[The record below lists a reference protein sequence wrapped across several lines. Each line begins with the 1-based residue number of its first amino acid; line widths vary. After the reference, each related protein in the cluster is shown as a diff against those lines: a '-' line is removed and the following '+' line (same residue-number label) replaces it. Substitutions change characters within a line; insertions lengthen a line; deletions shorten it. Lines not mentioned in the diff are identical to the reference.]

1 MPIIQTNGI
10 NLYYEERGS
19 GDPLLLIM
27 GITGP
32 ASAWEKHVAEWEKSF
47 RCILVDNRGI
57 GQSSKPAGPYSSA
70 LMADDCAGLLEALNL
85 ENVRVVGCSMGSIIA
100 QQLALRHPQK
110 IRSLVL
116 MCPWAR
122 CDNKA
127 KAIFQHMK
135 NCKAKLSPEE
145 FSLYMQTLIYSK
157 KSWDDEAFVAS
168 LAADR
173 KNSANDPVP
182 QPLAGLEGQAA
193 ACVDHDVL
201 GQLNK

>member
-1 MPIIQTNGI
+1 
-10 NLYYEERGS
+10 
-19 GDPLLLIM
+19 
-27 GITGP
+27 
-32 ASAWEKHVAEWEKSF
+32 
-47 RCILVDNRGI
+47 

-110 IRSLVL
+110 VRSLVL

-127 KAIFQHMK
+127 KSIFQHMK

-157 KSWDDEAFVAS
+157 KSWDDEAFAAG
-168 LAADR
+168 LAEDR
-173 KNSANDPVP
+173 KQAAHDPAL

-201 GQLNK
+201 EQLHDIAAPVLVIGGEDDAFTPAWMAHEVAAAIPDSKLYLYKDSGHA